1 MINEILTLFFLIS
14 TGELTSRQKEEE
26 APMDLYSLLS
36 VSQTAYPQMKTISTF
51 SASAHIF
58 TVNRT

>member
-14 TGELTSRQKEEE
+14 TRELTSRQKEEE

-36 VSQTAYPQMKTISTF
+36 FRQTAYLQMKTI
-51 SASAHIF
+51 
-58 TVNRT
+58 